1 MGPSYIP
8 EFVSNMKL
16 ILHTYYLFQPFVED
30 EDVLVESENGKFLW
44 DAVVL
49 DVSKDPDSGKV
60 NGYLV
65 HFKNWSSRFDRWVV
79 PERVVEPS
87 TVNAEV
93 QASQLPTEFFN
104 FLQLTCN

>member
-1 MGPSYIP
+1 
-8 EFVSNMKL
+8 
-16 ILHTYYLFQPFVED
+16 LFQPFVED

-49 DVSKDPDSGKV
+49 DVSKDPDSDKV
-60 NGYLV
+60 NGYHV
-65 HFKNWSSRFDRWVV
+65 HFKNWSSRFDQWVV

-93 QASQLPTEFFN
+93 QASQVPTEFFN